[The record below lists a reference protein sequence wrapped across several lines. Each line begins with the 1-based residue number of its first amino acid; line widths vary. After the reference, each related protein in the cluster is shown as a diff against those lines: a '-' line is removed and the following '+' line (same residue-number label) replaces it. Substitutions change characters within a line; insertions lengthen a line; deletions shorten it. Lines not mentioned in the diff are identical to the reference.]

1 MTDHLRD
8 TATRLLGLL
17 RLGSSEGAAGVIGGA
32 LSVLVDEGYIAILP
46 RQPTLPTLE
55 SVSPI
60 EPTSD
65 PKGYASVLVQEI
77 NNLTGRNFKVTDDY
91 TKMART
97 LIKEKIPLEQA
108 RQAIKA
114 QHAEWGND
122 PKWGKYVRP
131 STMLRAS
138 NMKRYVADLEAGPV
152 KRQAAHTFKQLGD

>member
-1 MTDHLRD
+1 MTIEDAVR
-8 TATRLLGLL
+8 TALPGLYQLAATLPPHYRLDL
-17 RLGSSEGAAGVIGGA
+17 EA
-32 LSVLVDEGYIAILP
+32 LIAPLADSLP

-55 SVSPI
+55 AVSPI
-60 EPTSD
+60 EPTGD

-77 NNLTGRNFKVTDDY
+77 NTLTGRNFKVTDDY